1 MSDLSTVT
9 SAIAGVKHAI
19 DIAKLLRDSTTT
31 LAEAETKLKLA
42 DLITALADTRVEL
55 ATVQETL
62 LAQERS
68 IRELTEQLAFNGK
81 MTYEKPYYWNVAD
94 DKRDGPF
101 CQRCWDEKHQ
111 AIRLQGGTNGL
122 WGCKVCGGGFKD
134 GSYRPPDVNRG
145 FRRGY

>member
-1 MSDLSTVT
+1 MADLATVT

-81 MTYEKPYYWNVAD
+81 MIYEKPYYWNGTD
-94 DKRDGPF
+94 DNRDGPF

-111 AIRLQGGTNGL
+111 AIRLQGGT
-122 WGCKVCGGGFKD
+122 
-134 GSYRPPDVNRG
+134 
-145 FRRGY
+145 